1 MRLSVFI
8 PENSPQLLIDLKK
21 LYQGYLNE
29 QDLTDAS
36 LKSLISDPQSL
47 FFVTLFNARHLGAVE
62 VITKDEQ
69 ATLKH
74 LCVREITRRRGV
86 GKNLLGEVEKHL
98 SNKNISTVTMPL
110 ANIREDEQA
119 TTKEFMQS
127 CGYQIIENRF
137 IKKLS

>member
-8 PENSPQLLIDLKK
+8 PESSPQLFIDLEK

-29 QDLTDAS
+29 QDLTVTSLAS
-36 LKSLISDPQSL
+36 LINNPQTL
-47 FFVTLFNARHLGAVE
+47 FFVTLFNARHLGAVQVE
-62 VITKDEQ
+62 IKDKH
-69 ATLKH
+69 ATLSH

-98 SNKNISTVTMPL
+98 INENINTVSL
-110 ANIREDEQA
+110 ALTSIREDELVI
-119 TTKEFMQS
+119 TTEFMQA
-127 CGYQIIENRF
+127 CGYQLQETKF